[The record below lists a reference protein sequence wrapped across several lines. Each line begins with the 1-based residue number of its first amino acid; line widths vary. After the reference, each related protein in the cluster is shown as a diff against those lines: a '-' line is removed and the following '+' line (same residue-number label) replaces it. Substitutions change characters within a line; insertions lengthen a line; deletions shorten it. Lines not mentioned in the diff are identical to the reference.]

1 MRDGCSDKSQRE
13 EYISV
18 KDPTECDFCAKKC
31 FQIIKKARETGN
43 ITIEGRYDYS
53 YSYGCRC
60 SNKKKLYGDYIVYI
74 SGYLF
79 CKIEISWDDKVKSIQ
94 INECQYDFNEKT
106 DTTIFLKSTILG
118 YFQDKDREAR
128 LRAEQQRR
136 QEQKQQETEYRQKM
150 DDVRHYL
157 TDLYNRM

>member
-1 MRDGCSDKSQRE
+1 MRGVCSDKSQRE

-18 KDPTECDFCAKKC
+18 KDPTECDFCAERC

-43 ITIEGRYDYS
+43 ITIEGHYDYS
-53 YSYGCRC
+53 YAWGLRSE
-60 SNKKKLYGDYIVYI
+60 KKELYGDYIVYI

-79 CKIEISWDDKVKSIQ
+79 CEIEIWDYIESIQ
-94 INECQYDFNEKT
+94 IDECRYGFNGKT
-106 DTTIFLKSTILG
+106 NTTIFLKSTILG
-118 YFQDKDREAR
+118 YFQDKDKEAH
-128 LRAEQQRR
+128 LRAEQQRQ
-136 QEQKQQETEYRQKM
+136 QEQKRQETEYRQKT